1 MKTKTGWDD
10 ITIADLIKIKEIGSL
25 QLATEDEKNLKVAA
39 LVNDIPYEQLIQVP
53 LSQIR
58 TYMDAT
64 DFLLTEPKARKVKN
78 HYTIN
83 GRKYKL
89 LKNEMDLL
97 TSQYI
102 DFQSVQQDGFDKRPA
117 ELLSV
122 MIVPEGHTYNDG
134 YDKDLVI
141 EDMYDM
147 SVTEALGIIDFFT
160 RRFRRSIAW
169 AKTLC
174 KVKMRWARL
183 TARKENREMY
193 KALELQ
199 MNLILDEA
207 SSIFGSLVWR
217 R

>member
-1 MKTKTGWDD
+1 MKTGWDD
-10 ITIADLIKIKEIGSL
+10 ITIADLVKIREIGTL

-39 LVNDIPYEQLIQVP
+39 LINDIPYEELIQVP

-64 DFLLTEPKARKVKN
+64 EFLLQEPKAKKVKN

-122 MIVPEGHTYNDG
+122 MIVPEGHNYNDG
-134 YDKDLVI
+134 YDKDQVI

-183 TARKENREMY
+183 TARKEHREMY
-193 KALELQ
+193 KALEIQ

-207 SSIFGSLVWR
+207 SSIYGSLVWR

>member
-1 MKTKTGWDD
+1 MKTGWDD
-10 ITIADLIKIKEIGSL
+10 ITIADLIKIREIGAL
-25 QLATEDEKNLKVAA
+25 QLATEDEKNLQVAA
-39 LVNDIPYEQLIQVP
+39 IVNDIPYEELIQVP

-64 DFLLTEPKARKVKN
+64 DFLLTEPKARKARN
-78 HYTIN
+78 SYTIN

-97 TSQYI
+97 TAQYI

-122 MIVPEGHTYNDG
+122 MMVPEGHNYNDG
-134 YDKDLVI
+134 YDKDQVI

-147 SVTEALGIIDFFT
+147 SVTEALGIVDFFT

-183 TARKENREMY
+183 TARKEDKEMY

-199 MNLILDEA
+199 MSLILDEA
-207 SSIFGSLVWR
+207 ISVYGSLVWR

>member
-1 MKTKTGWDD
+1 MKLNWDD
-10 ITIADLIKIKEIGSL
+10 ITIADLVKIREIGTL
-25 QLATEDEKNLKVAA
+25 QLATEDEKNLRVAA
-39 LVNDIPYEQLIQVP
+39 IVNDIPYEQLIQVP

-64 DFLLTEPKARKVKN
+64 EFLLTEPKAKKVKN

-97 TSQYI
+97 TAQYI

-122 MIVPEGHTYNDG
+122 MMVPEGHNYNDG
-134 YDKDLVI
+134 YDKDQVI

-147 SVTEALGIIDFFT
+147 SVTEALGIVDFFT

-174 KVKMRWARL
+174 KVKMRLARL

-207 SSIFGSLVWR
+207 ISVYGSLVWKR
-217 R
+217 

>member
-1 MKTKTGWDD
+1 MKLNWDD
-10 ITIADLIKIKEIGSL
+10 ITIADLVKIREIGTL
-25 QLATEDEKNLKVAA
+25 QLATEDEKNLRVAA
-39 LVNDIPYEQLIQVP
+39 IVNDIPYEQLIQVP

-64 DFLLTEPKARKVKN
+64 EFLLTEPKAKKVKN
-78 HYTIN
+78 SYTIN
-83 GRKYKL
+83 GRNYKL

-122 MIVPEGHTYNDG
+122 MMVPEGHNYNDG
-134 YDKDLVI
+134 YDKDQVI

-147 SVTEALGIIDFFT
+147 SVTEALGIVDFFT
-160 RRFRRSIAW
+160 RRFRRLITW

-174 KVKMRWARL
+174 KVKMRLARL

-207 SSIFGSLVWR
+207 ISVYGSLVWKR
-217 R
+217 

>member
-1 MKTKTGWDD
+1 MKLSWDD
-10 ITIADLIKIKEIGSL
+10 ITIADLVKIREIGSL
-25 QLATEDEKNLKVAA
+25 QLATEDEKNLQVAA
-39 LVNDIPYEQLIQVP
+39 IVNDIPYEELIQVP

-64 DFLLTEPKARKVKN
+64 EFLLTEPKARKAKN

-97 TSQYI
+97 TAQYI

-122 MIVPEGHTYNDG
+122 MMVPEGHNYNDG
-134 YDKDLVI
+134 YDKDQVI

-160 RRFRRSIAW
+160 RRFRQLIAW

-193 KALELQ
+193 KALEIQ

>member
-1 MKTKTGWDD
+1 MKQSWDD
-10 ITIADLIKIKEIGSL
+10 ITIADLVKIREIGSL
-25 QLATEDEKNLKVAA
+25 QLATEDEKNLQVAA
-39 LVNDIPYEQLIQVP
+39 IVNEIPYEELIQVP

-64 DFLLTEPKARKVKN
+64 DFLLTEPKARKAKN

-97 TSQYI
+97 TAQYI

-122 MIVPEGHTYNDG
+122 MIVPEGHNYNDG
-134 YDKDLVI
+134 YDKDQVI

-147 SVTEALGIIDFFT
+147 SVTEALGIVDFFT

-207 SSIFGSLVWR
+207 ISVYGSLVWKR
-217 R
+217 

>member
-1 MKTKTGWDD
+1 MKQSWDD
-10 ITIADLIKIKEIGSL
+10 ITIADLIRIREIGSL
-25 QLATEDEKNLKVAA
+25 QLATDDEKNLKVAA
-39 LVNDIPYEQLIQVP
+39 LVNDIPYEKLLQVP
-53 LSQIR
+53 LSQVR

-64 DFLLTEPKARKVKN
+64 DFLLQEPKARKVKN

-102 DFQSVQQDGFDKRPA
+102 DFQAVHQDGFDKRPA

-122 MIVPEGHTYNDG
+122 MMVPEGHTYNDG
-134 YDKDLVI
+134 YDKDQVI

-160 RRFRRSIAW
+160 GRFRRLITW

-174 KVKMRWARL
+174 KMRMKWARI
-183 TARKENREMY
+183 TARKEDREML
-193 KALELQ
+193 KALEIQ
-199 MNLILDEA
+199 MNLVLDEA